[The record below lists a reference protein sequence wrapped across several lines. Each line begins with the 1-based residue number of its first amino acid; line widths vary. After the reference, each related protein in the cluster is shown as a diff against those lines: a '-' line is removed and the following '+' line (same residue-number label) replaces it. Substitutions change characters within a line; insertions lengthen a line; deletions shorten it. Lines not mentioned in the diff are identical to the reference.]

1 MKMKKITLIIL
12 IALQLSCNNKDSK
25 QAISLYKAI
34 GKSKPV
40 EIKIDVSESSTYR
53 IPEDLFD
60 EPTFVKLET
69 ANNNLIGKISQV
81 IFHNN
86 LIIVVDNTIS
96 NSINVFD
103 MNGKFKNKIGKPGQ
117 GPGEYISCHHV
128 AKVPDKDIIAVL
140 DDKLAKVHYYKID
153 GEYMNSVKFDFST
166 TDMEFINPEQI
177 AFVGLNNKELNN
189 NDLIIT
195 DPKNK
200 VLSAGFKGLYKENKF
215 TYSNV
220 KRMSK
225 YGNTVFFNP
234 NYNDTIF
241 EIGDKNIQARYHI
254 DIVKHKFP
262 KINDKTTDAD
272 MDAYYKKYITFNGDF
287 FEFEKA
293 ALFYISVP
301 NSTSP
306 FAIYSKELKE
316 TYKWNLQSYNPF
328 YIFLSMGEPNAR
340 FKNNTLVYSVP
351 AQHVILAKKIFDEKV
366 ERYHISKSKVD
377 ELFNGLSEEDN
388 PVLFFYN
395 INIKKQNLK

>member
-1 MKMKKITLIIL
+1 MNKTLFIL
-12 IALQLSCNNKDSK
+12 LVVLQLSCNNKDSK
-25 QAISLYKAI
+25 QAISLYKTI
-34 GKSKPV
+34 GQSKPI

-53 IPEDLFD
+53 NPEDLFD

-69 ANNNLIGKISQV
+69 TSNNLIGNISQV
-81 IFHNN
+81 LFRND
-86 LIIVVDNTIS
+86 LIIVVDNAIS

-103 MNGKFKNKIGKPGQ
+103 RDGKFKNKIGKPGQ
-117 GPGEYISCHHV
+117 GPGEYISCYHV
-128 AKVPDKDIIAVL
+128 ALVPDSDKIAVL
-140 DDKLAKVHYYKID
+140 DDKLAKIHYYRID
-153 GEYMNSVKFDFST
+153 GRYLNSVKFEFSPIN
-166 TDMEFINPEQI
+166 MEFINSETI
-177 AFVGLNNKELNN
+177 AYAGLNNVKLNN
-189 NDLIIT
+189 HDLILT
-195 DPKNK
+195 DLKNT
-200 VLSAGFKGLYKENKF
+200 VAGTGFKGYYKENRFSYINGKL
-215 TYSNV
+215 
-220 KRMSK
+220 MSK

-316 TYKWNLQSYNPF
+316 TYKWNLQAYNP
-328 YIFLSMGEPNAR
+328 YYLFLSMGKPNAR
-340 FKNNTLVYSVP
+340 FKNNTLVYSIL
-351 AQHVILAKKIFDEKV
+351 AQHIIQTKKIFAEKV
-366 ERYHISKSKVD
+366 KRNQISKSKVD

-395 INIKKQNLK
+395 IHIKKKN